1 MIEVESGYERGTE
14 IWPYLEITTKT
25 ELINSGK
32 SRHKEAKMTDCQVDK

>member
-1 MIEVESGYERGTE
+1 MKEELKYGHD
-14 IWPYLEITTKT
+14 IWRSQQKT